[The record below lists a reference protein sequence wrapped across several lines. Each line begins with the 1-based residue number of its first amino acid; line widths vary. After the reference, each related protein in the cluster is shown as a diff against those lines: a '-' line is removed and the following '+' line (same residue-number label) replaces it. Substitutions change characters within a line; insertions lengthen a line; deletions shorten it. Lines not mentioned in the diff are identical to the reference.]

1 MTRKLEE
8 VFGMI
13 PDEDDESIVDDVLDA
28 YNDDRLASKHDLADK
43 VPEQIPTIEESKS
56 MISIIEESMSDTDK
70 IDAALPSVSD
80 LNEHDGDMDE
90 IHRKAMATF
99 EDLVDLGMNVEVHA
113 GAKLFETANQMLK
126 TAMEAK
132 DSKVDRKLRMISL
145 QLQKA
150 RLDHAIEK
158 EDNKQKLTDGDEI
171 ESEGKV
177 VLDRNELLKRIAKA
191 KNLKGE

>member
-1 MTRKLEE
+1 MTKKLEE

-13 PDEDDESIVDDVLDA
+13 PEEDDESIVNDVLDA
-28 YNDDRLASKHDLADK
+28 YNDDRLASKHDLEDRT
-43 VPEQIPTIEESKS
+43 PEQTPTIEESKS
-56 MISIIEESMSDTDK
+56 MMAVIEESMSETDK
-70 IDAALPSVSD
+70 IDSALPSVSD

-90 IHRKAMATF
+90 IHKKAMDTF
-99 EDLVDLGMNVEVHA
+99 NDLVDLGMNVEVHA

-158 EDNKQKLTDGDEI
+158 EEAKQKSLEGDEI
-171 ESEGKV
+171 ETEGKV
-177 VLDRNELLKRIAKA
+177 TIDRNELLKRIAKA